1 MFFIFFCNL
10 LFAIILYVSQP
21 KGNQAN
27 RWMIVFCLS
36 ASLGGLS
43 ESLISDIIP
52 ELELIGTGPRLS
64 MLLFEAHIYCQFLAQ
79 VVSPYAILMYAIVY
93 SDIGRS
99 PIRRR
104 LPFILAIPM
113 IAMIVFTDFY
123 PDITINFRVLLPWAA
138 PYILAASWMMLRA
151 WYCEN
156 NRYRRKARQNILLVL
171 VPVWLGVLIF
181 NYIDRAIDPNSEL
194 FRLTPLFF
202 GIAYL
207 LFIGYIFLSG
217 IFGIRIKVEKQQVLD
232 KSIQIMSSGTA
243 ILNHTIKNEIEKIKF
258 SFNLAKVSLEKENLE
273 ETKASIS
280 SIFSAIESID
290 NMVDRIRSRTE
301 TMIPVETE
309 VPLVPLIRQAIEAVQ
324 PLCSFRGIEIR
335 SQLIT
340 ECTVR
345 CDGILLAEVIKN
357 ILNNAMEAITAPHG
371 IIQVRMFPRKG
382 GVTIEITD
390 NGCGIPREELS
401 RIMEPFFSTKNNIKN
416 HGLGLSFCYMVV
428 RAHDGDML
436 VRSEVNKGTSV
447 IVKLPKA
454 RIVTTANSHFVG
466 IG

>member
-52 ELELIGTGPRLS
+52 ELELIGAGPRLS
-64 MLLFEAHIYCQFLAQ
+64 MLLFEAHIYSQFLAQ

-181 NYIDRAIDPNSEL
+181 NYIARAIDPNSEL

-217 IFGIRIKVEKQQVLD
+217 VFGIRIKVEKQQVLD

-258 SFNLAKVSLEKENLE
+258 SFNLAKASLEKEDLE

-280 SIFSAIESID
+280 SVFSAIESID

-301 TMIPVETE
+301 AMIPVETE
-309 VPLVPLIRQAIEAVQ
+309 VPLVPLIRQAIEAVR

-357 ILNNAMEAITAPHG
+357 ILNNAMEAIAAPHG
-371 IIQVRMFPRKG
+371 MIQVRLFPRKG

-454 RIVTTANSHFVG
+454 RIVTTANSHSVG